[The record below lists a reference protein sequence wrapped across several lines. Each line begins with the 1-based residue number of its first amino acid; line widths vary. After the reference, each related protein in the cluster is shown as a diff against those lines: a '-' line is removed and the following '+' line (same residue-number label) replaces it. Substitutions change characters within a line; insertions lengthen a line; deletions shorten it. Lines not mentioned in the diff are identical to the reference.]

1 MHIFCQ
7 NLDALHI
14 NICFQPRRVF
24 LSNRNVNLS
33 KTCTV
38 AKTVWMWRLRTGAG
52 GGLGNAGLKVVLND
66 HKGLSQPKQ
75 SHDSMI
81 VVAHK
86 GG

>member
-38 AKTVWMWRLRTGAG
+38 ATTVWMWHLRMWVG
-52 GGLGNAGLKVVLND
+52 GGLGSAGLKVVLND
-66 HKGLSQPKQ
+66 HKGLSQPQ
-75 SHDSMI
+75 QFHDY
-81 VVAHK
+81 VVTHK

>member
-14 NICFQPRRVF
+14 NIHFQPRRVF

-33 KTCTV
+33 KTRRV
-38 AKTVWMWRLRTGAG
+38 ATTVWMWHLGTWAG
-52 GGLGNAGLKVVLND
+52 GGLGSTGLKVVLND
-66 HKGLSQPKQ
+66 HRDLSQPKQ
-75 SHDSMI
+75 FHNSTI

-86 GG
+86 EG